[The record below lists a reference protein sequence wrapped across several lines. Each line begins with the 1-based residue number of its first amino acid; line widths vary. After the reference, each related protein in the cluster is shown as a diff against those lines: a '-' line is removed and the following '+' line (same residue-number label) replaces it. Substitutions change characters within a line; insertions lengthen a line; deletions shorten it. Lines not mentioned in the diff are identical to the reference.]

1 MLCQGWRSYMLNPD
15 KVIFREAFA
24 PQKIRSVYWCIMVEL
39 LISIQIG
46 HPHDSPPK

>member
-24 PQKIRSVYWCIMVEL
+24 PQKSEACIGV
-39 LISIQIG
+39 
-46 HPHDSPPK
+46 

>member
-24 PQKIRSVYWCIMVEL
+24 PPKNQKRVLVYNGRIINL
-39 LISIQIG
+39 YTNRPS
-46 HPHDSPPK
+46 S

>member
-24 PQKIRSVYWCIMVEL
+24 PPKKSEACIGV
-39 LISIQIG
+39 
-46 HPHDSPPK
+46 